1 MNDRVLSHTQ
11 AHKLEDPQRLR
22 WLPPA
27 EILSHLGL
35 TPGMKI
41 ADVGAGTG
49 YFSIPMARV
58 VGESGEV
65 YAVDLQQEMLDFLR
79 EKLTQ
84 DGAPGNISLHRGNAS
99 HLPLPDSSAHLTFYA
114 NVWHELE
121 NHDAAFAEAL
131 RISVPGGKISILDWR
146 DDVAPPPGPPQEHR
160 ISSELVM
167 SFLNTKGCR
176 NVVSQHVGQY
186 GYLVMAE
193 LNGSDLSGSKG

>member
-1 MNDRVLSHTQ
+1 MNDRVLSHTE

-27 EILSHLGL
+27 EILSHLPL
-35 TPGMKI
+35 APGMKI

-49 YFSIPMARV
+49 YFSIPMARA

-65 YAVDLQQEMLDFLR
+65 YAVDLQQEMLDFLG
-79 EKLTQ
+79 EKLAKE
-84 DGAPGNISLHRGNAS
+84 GAPGNISLLRGNAS
-99 HLPLPDSSAHLTFYA
+99 HLPLPASAAHLTFYA

-121 NHDAAFAEAL
+121 NHDTAFAEAL
-131 RISVPGGKISILDWR
+131 RISVSGGKIAILDWR

-160 ISSELVM
+160 ISSESLV

-176 NVVSQHVGQY
+176 NVGSRHVGQY
-186 GYLVMAE
+186 GYLVTAE
-193 LNGSDLSGSKG
+193 LNRPDSSDCKG